1 MNCGN
6 KIVIIIQHSVI
17 CLSKADSVNSY
28 YLGLQ
33 ELEKPPPDPLHG
45 LRIHSWVLVLEGKR
59 EVPESFFVEPF
70 TGIAHPLTSENYLGI
85 ESLWNH
91 QNYWVNMQ
99 DCSAGVKVNFSY
111 SHKNI
116 LHCWTYTISTGFNFF
131 VSALRKAFIGII

>member
-1 MNCGN
+1 MSVWTYIHIKCPFEPTYTSVSFYNYTLDFQSVMCIDTWFAVSV
-6 KIVIIIQHSVI
+6 KSTSYLVVI
-17 CLSKADSVNSY
+17 
-28 YLGLQ
+28 Q

-59 EVPESFFVEPF
+59 EVPESFFIEPF

-99 DCSAGVKVNFSY
+99 DCSNGVKVQY
-111 SHKNI
+111 I
-116 LHCWTYTISTGFNFF
+116 Y
-131 VSALRKAFIGII
+131 IGLA

>member
-1 MNCGN
+1 M
-6 KIVIIIQHSVI
+6 IIIQHRVI
-17 CLSKADSVNSY
+17 CLSTEDSVNGY
-28 YLGLQ
+28 FLGLQ

-99 DCSAGVKVNFSY
+99 DCSAGVKVNLVT
-111 SHKNI
+111 HTREI
-116 LHCWTYTISTGFNFF
+116 LHC
-131 VSALRKAFIGII
+131 